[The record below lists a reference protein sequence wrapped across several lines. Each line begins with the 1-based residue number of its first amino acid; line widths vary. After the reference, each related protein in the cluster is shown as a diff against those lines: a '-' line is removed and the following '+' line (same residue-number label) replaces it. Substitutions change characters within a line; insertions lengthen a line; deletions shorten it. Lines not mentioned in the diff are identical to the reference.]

1 LSARKNPA
9 PWKGTTT
16 ASTPRVLLADDQEEM
31 VQTVFLMLR
40 DEFDV
45 IGTAEDGTLAVELA
59 TRLAPDV
66 LVLDVSMPLLNGIE
80 AAGRLKELGSHAKVI
95 FLTVHADPEF
105 VEAAFSVGALGYVL
119 KPSLATDLVPAI
131 RAVVQGD
138 IFVSP
143 SMRLH

>member
-1 LSARKNPA
+1 M
-9 PWKGTTT
+9 TTI
-16 ASTPRVLLADDQEEM
+16 PRVLLADDQEEM
-31 VQTVFLMLR
+31 VQTVLLTLR

-59 TRLAPDV
+59 TRLTPDV

-80 AAGRLKELGSHAKVI
+80 AAFRLKERGSHARVV

-105 VEAAFSVGALGYVL
+105 VEAALSVGALGYVL
-119 KPSLATDLVPAI
+119 KSALATDLVPAI

-138 IFVSP
+138 IFISP
-143 SMRLH
+143 SMHLH